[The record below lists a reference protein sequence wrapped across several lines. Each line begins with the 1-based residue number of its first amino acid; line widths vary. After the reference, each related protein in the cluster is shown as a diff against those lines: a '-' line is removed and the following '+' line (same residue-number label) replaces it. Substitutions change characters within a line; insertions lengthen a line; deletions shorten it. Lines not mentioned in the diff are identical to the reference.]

1 MMIIT
6 FEIMEQTSHDEIEI
20 FDGPFKRG

>member
-1 MMIIT
+1 
-6 FEIMEQTSHDEIEI
+6 MEQTSHDEIEI